1 MVRLL
6 GPACAAL
13 VLRRSGG
20 AATQGGALV
29 QANTTVGRASG
40 LAMEQINRTVAD
52 SCCGPNLG
60 GPPPQKFSTSKGLDT
75 AEGLDLNFYSQ
86 AHMDYFS
93 AIGPTRWTSRHW
105 EIPFF
110 AVFLYVVSIP
120 LLRAHVARRGKY
132 DTRTFALWW
141 NIFLAAFSMVGL
153 SACLP
158 VMLHELWHN
167 GVDFTVCAS
176 ASWYGHGWHGLW
188 VAFFIYSKF
197 FELVDTVLLLL
208 AGRPVILLHWWHHST
223 VLLYCWHA
231 YATTPGTGMWYA
243 TMNYGVHSIM
253 YAYFAATQHSK
264 RAREAVKPCAIYIT
278 LLQLLQMVVG
288 ITVTVRA
295 LLVRASG
302 GECFLNKT
310 NSILGLLMYFSY
322 FVLFLK
328 LFLDS
333 YVYTKGKKAE

>member
-1 MVRLL
+1 
-6 GPACAAL
+6 
-13 VLRRSGG
+13 
-20 AATQGGALV
+20 
-29 QANTTVGRASG
+29 
-40 LAMEQINRTVAD
+40 
-52 SCCGPNLG
+52 
-60 GPPPQKFSTSKGLDT
+60 
-75 AEGLDLNFYSQ
+75 
-86 AHMDYFS
+86 
-93 AIGPTRWTSRHW
+93 
-105 EIPFF
+105 
-110 AVFLYVVSIP
+110 VVSIP

-288 ITVTVRA
+288 IA
-295 LLVRASG
+295 LTEDTRGLVG
-302 GECFLNKT
+302 QKL
-310 NSILGLLMYFSY
+310 
-322 FVLFLK
+322 LK
-328 LFLDS
+328 LIITTPSNCGWIFQTADVARPMLS
-333 YVYTKGKKAE
+333 STKTKGLRNGSESIRNRECLDESSSV